1 MLTAQF
7 RMSSYIQVA
16 QGLGVAEVPINIK
29 GFENIDPSVD
39 NYKKLIDYNAKYA
52 DTMSEYLKKL

>member
-1 MLTAQF
+1 
-7 RMSSYIQVA
+7 MSSYIQVA

-52 DTMSEYLKKL
+52 EPMSEYLKKL